1 MKNHPQH
8 REYLNGLME
17 ARNYLSYML
26 EEYISIYCYYLE
38 GNGTVLVDNLQND
51 QRDAG
56 PI

>member
-1 MKNHPQH
+1 
-8 REYLNGLME
+8 ME